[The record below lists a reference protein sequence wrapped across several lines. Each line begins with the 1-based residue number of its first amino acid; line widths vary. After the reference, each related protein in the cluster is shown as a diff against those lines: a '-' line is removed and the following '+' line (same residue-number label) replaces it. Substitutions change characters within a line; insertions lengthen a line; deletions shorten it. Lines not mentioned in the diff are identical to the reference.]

1 MYIEMNIRYDPR
13 TIGLAVITSYPRW
26 YSGKL
31 QSIKH
36 TDKVRG
42 DLALEFAQKAT
53 AKGFHVVFAD
63 RKSSKTFRQRLKNI
77 SGLQLITRRVEGRSR
92 GKRSVIKYVAHISS
106 IKVIVIIE
114 PEKVSVIDDCIDAM
128 VLPIFDNKADI
139 VIPRRNDKLFKS
151 TYPAYMYDSETK
163 ANALYNQALR
173 KKGLLKKNIHDL
185 DWYFG
190 PRVFKNEKKI
200 VQLFMKRYTF
210 NDESIIAQLFDPDEY
225 SNTQYFPIV
234 NALRTG
240 LRVIDAE
247 VSFTYPRSQK
257 ENEATGEKDVFIA
270 KRKHQQISLLID
282 LMHLL
287 QSFSK

>member
-1 MYIEMNIRYDPR
+1 MLYKMRTQYDPR

-26 YSGKL
+26 YTGRL

-53 AKGFHVVFAD
+53 IKGFRVVFAD
-63 RKSSKTFRQRLKNI
+63 RKSSKTFRKRLKEI
-77 SGLQLITRRVEGRSR
+77 SGLQMMTRRVEGRSK
-92 GKRSVIKYVAHISS
+92 GKRSVIKHVSNLS
-106 IKVIVIIE
+106 DIKIIVMVE
-114 PEKVSVIDDCIDAM
+114 PEKVSIIDECIEAM
-128 VLPIFDNKADI
+128 IFPILQEDADI
-139 VIPRRNDKLFKS
+139 VVPRRNNSLFQS
-151 TYPAYMYDSETK
+151 TYPSYMYESEIQ
-163 ANALYNQALR
+163 ANELYNQALR
-173 KKGLLKKNIHDL
+173 GKGILTKDAADL

-200 VQLFMKRYTF
+200 IQLFMKRYMF
-210 NDESIIAQLFDPDEY
+210 KDESMIAQLFDPDEY

-234 NALRTG
+234 NALRSG
-240 LRVIDAE
+240 MRVIDVE
-247 VSFTYPRSQK
+247 VPFTYPKTQK
-257 ENEATGEKDVFIA
+257 ENETTGARDIFVA

-287 QSFSK
+287 TSFSK